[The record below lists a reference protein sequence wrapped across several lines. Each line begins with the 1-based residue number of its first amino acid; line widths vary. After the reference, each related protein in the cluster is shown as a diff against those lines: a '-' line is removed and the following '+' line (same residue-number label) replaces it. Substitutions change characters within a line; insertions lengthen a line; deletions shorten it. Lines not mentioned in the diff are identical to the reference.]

1 MNPARDENPVERQS
15 DNQGAGEDTEQG
27 DLIIVA
33 RAVRTRGLKGELV
46 AEVLTDF
53 PERFEDVTELTA
65 VAAGRER
72 QQVKLENY
80 WFQNDRMVLKFAGYD
95 TIETAKALVGYEFGL
110 PEAERVELDED
121 EYYDWELEGC
131 SVEGKLGERVGKVR
145 EVMRTGGVELLV
157 VVSEEGREVFV
168 PMAESIVVEIDIARK
183 KILIDPPEGLLDL

>member
-1 MNPARDENPVERQS
+1 MSPASEENQDQS
-15 DNQGAGEDTEQG
+15 LG

-46 AEVLTDF
+46 ADVLTDF
-53 PERFEDVTELTA
+53 PERFENVTELVG
-65 VAAGRER
+65 VARNGER
-72 QQVKLENY
+72 KQVELENY

-95 TIETAKALVGYEFGL
+95 NIETAKALVGYEFGL
-110 PEAERVELDED
+110 PEAERVELDAD

-131 SVEGKLGERVGKVR
+131 SVENKLGDSIGKVR

-157 VVSEEGREVFV
+157 IVNGAGETRREVFV
-168 PMAESIVVEIDIARK
+168 PMVESIVLEIDISRK